1 MLQDIYDKA
10 PSLISQL
17 EQNSIVTKNML
28 SATTG
33 LNNEELNRQL
43 NRLTQ
48 GLFIKV
54 VNFDILPTERFRLT
68 LNKIERNTKIPQ
80 LGVIDV

>member
-1 MLQDIYDKA
+1 MSAKNKNKLF
-10 PSLISQL
+10 
-17 EQNSIVTKNML
+17 EQYLDYEDVTPNC
-28 SATTG
+28 
-33 LNNEELNRQL
+33 
-43 NRLTQ
+43 
-48 GLFIKV
+48 IV

>member
-1 MLQDIYDKA
+1 MI
-10 PSLISQL
+10 
-17 EQNSIVTKNML
+17 
-28 SATTG
+28 
-33 LNNEELNRQL
+33 NNEELNRQL